1 MIGGCRN
8 EGDEAIVE
16 NLKSLIK
23 KYDLEVWYYYL
34 IIIIFII
41 LINIYIYILISF

>member
-23 KYDLEVWYYYL
+23 KYDLDV
-34 IIIIFII
+34 
-41 LINIYIYILISF
+41 

>member
-23 KYDLEVWYYYL
+23 KYDLEV
-34 IIIIFII
+34 
-41 LINIYIYILISF
+41 